1 MIQKKAPITR
11 LVRCPNCQ
19 KNARYDISNEFRP
32 FCSDRCK
39 NADIASW
46 AEEKYQIP
54 GPATLDVNEDIHRSN
69 YTDDEDQ
76 D

>member
-1 MIQKKAPITR
+1 MIQKKSHLTR

-19 KNARYDISNEFRP
+19 KSARYDISNIFRP

-54 GPATLDVNEDIHRSN
+54 GPATLDVDENITRSH
-69 YTDDEDQ
+69 YTDDDDQ